1 MIQMEC
7 RRILKSKKTFIVL
20 LILLLFNG
28 LWYLY
33 QQENT
38 WKYYNLSLTQVS
50 TTQQEYLS
58 KIKGLSNED
67 QLKLIKHAREHLS
80 SKTDHLLQDK
90 KFSEKKYKELSGQDI
105 ILEGLEK
112 QLTHISEYQKKVAK
126 VHEQAELMSSISIF
140 QTDDSFSQKNIQR
153 TAKDYNAITNIHL
166 SASVSQPVTNTF
178 FDPLLQ
184 YLNVIFILFIVLSF
198 IEERKIGLWEKV
210 HSTPNGRTKL
220 ALNRVLILFSFSI
233 LFQFVIVTERFV
245 MASILYGKTD
255 IFRLVQ
261 SIPEFMKFIY
271 PVNIL
276 QYLFIYCIICG
287 LCSFCFGL
295 FAWLLLQIFHSPIIS
310 IFVLCIITAC
320 EWVINFFLPSQS
332 FFSLFKYLNFYY
344 FLSPSK
350 DLVEYCNLNLFGI
363 IANRFIVVIV
373 SLIVLAIGNTA
384 LITTLANKIKPIRI
398 PGILDRVWKKV
409 ARICGNFWRRL
420 LSKRSSLFFETY
432 KTFFSYKGY
441 IIILVLIVYLISSL
455 PSYQMSFSREEIT
468 KNNFYNEYSGPII
481 QKNYQK
487 YLEITKEAKKIVDC
501 LQKANQ
507 DFEAKKITVEQLSQ
521 IKIDVENSTPTILL
535 SNKLTEDYQRLK
547 QLEKKNHITPWF
559 NNTSG
564 IELMFHEKAE
574 LNRLLR
580 IEICVL
586 IMILLVSFSYSLE
599 EKSAVKNKL
608 RSTVNGRSGLFRK
621 KIAMN
626 CFICFLITG
635 ILWIYDYLYYAKIF
649 PMGSLLA
656 PIQTLKT
663 LDHIPFQCS
672 VLTFLVFL
680 FIVRWILLCNLSFFV
695 SFLSA
700 KFNTIVTII
709 LSFLL
714 FLVPSLLGMIGI
726 KLFKTVAV
734 IDSMTLIQP
743 LLYKNVATD
752 IKIKLIALFIFG
764 ITGIYLCYVQWCKK
778 GVGYETRA

>member
-1 MIQMEC
+1 MIRMEC
-7 RRILKSKKTFIVL
+7 RRILKNKKTFIVL
-20 LILLLFNG
+20 FILLLFNG

-33 QQENT
+33 QQDNT
-38 WKYYNLSLTQVS
+38 WKYYNVSLTQAS
-50 TTQQEYLS
+50 KTQQEYLS
-58 KIKGLSNED
+58 KIEGLSNKD
-67 QLKLIKHAREHLS
+67 QLKLIKDKREQLS
-80 SKTDHLLQDK
+80 SKLEHLIQDK
-90 KFSEKKYKELSGQDI
+90 KYSEKKYKELNGQDT
-105 ILEGLEK
+105 ILEGIEK
-112 QLTHISEYQKKVAK
+112 QLTHISEYPKKIAK
-126 VHEQAELMSSISIF
+126 VREQAELMSSISIF

-153 TAKDYNAITNIHL
+153 TAKDYNAVTNIHL
-166 SASVSQPVTNTF
+166 SVSANQPVTNTF

-233 LFQFVIVTERFV
+233 IFQFVIVIERFV
-245 MASILYGKTD
+245 MASILYGNTD

-310 IFVLCIITAC
+310 IFVLCIVTAC
-320 EWVINFFLPSQS
+320 EWLMNFFLPSQS
-332 FFSLFKYLNFYY
+332 FLGLFKYLNLYY
-344 FLSPSK
+344 FLSPAK

-373 SLIVLAIGNTA
+373 SLIVLAIGITA

-398 PGILDRVWKKV
+398 PGFLDRIWKKV
-409 ARICGNFWRRL
+409 ALICGNFWRKL
-420 LSKRSSLFFETY
+420 LSKRSALFFETY

-441 IIILVLIVYLISSL
+441 IIILVLIVYLLSSL
-455 PSYQMSFSREEIT
+455 PSYQMTFSRDEII
-468 KNNFYNEYSGPII
+468 KNNFYEEYSGPIT

-487 YLEITKEAKKIVDC
+487 YLEITKEAKKVEAR

-507 DFEAKKITVEQLSQ
+507 DFETKKITAEQLSQ
-521 IKIDVENSTPTILL
+521 IKIDAENSTPMIIL

-608 RSTVNGRSGLFRK
+608 RTTVNGRSGLFRK
-621 KIAMN
+621 KLAMN
-626 CFICFLITG
+626 CFICFLVTG
-635 ILWIYDYLYYAKIF
+635 ILWIYDYLYYAKVF

-680 FIVRWILLCNLSFFV
+680 FIIRWILLCNLSFFV

-734 IDSMTLIQP
+734 IDSMTLVKS
-743 LLYKNVATD
+743 LLYKTVATD